1 MDKNLQ
7 MIEKKDDNI
16 FVKLFKKLKSIF
28 VVKILRKDINVNL
41 RNNDKVETDVSKT
54 GSNQL
59 DMVVFDL
66 DGTLWSSDETTYKSV
81 NEYLKLNNYDLEVS
95 FETVKETMGCTFDDT
110 AAKFFPGLEKEER
123 NDLLDKALAYN
134 NKNILKL
141 GGNVYS
147 NVEETLKKL
156 KEKYRLTIVSNC
168 AGGYIEAFLE
178 FSNLGKYFDD
188 FIAAAEAKV
197 TKADAIKM
205 IIERNNVETAIY
217 VGDTDKDKMAAEGAD
232 IEFIQALY
240 GFGENLNA
248 AHSIN
253 EFTDLPEMLENISF

>member
-16 FVKLFKKLKSIF
+16 FVKIFKKIKSLF
-28 VVKILRKDINVNL
+28 VVKVLRRNDQEKDV
-41 RNNDKVETDVSKT
+41 VENKK
-54 GSNQL
+54 GL
-59 DMVVFDL
+59 EMVVFDL
-66 DGTLWSSDETTYKSV
+66 DGTLWNSDETTFKSV
-81 NEYLKLNNYDLEVS
+81 NEYLKLNNYDFEVS
-95 FETVKETMGCTFDDT
+95 LETVKSTMGCTFDDT
-110 AAKFFPGLEKEER
+110 AYRFFPTLDKEER
-123 NDLLDKALAYN
+123 NELLDKALDYN
-134 NKNILKL
+134 NKNIAKL

-168 AGGYIEAFLE
+168 AGGYIEAFLD
-178 FSNLGKYFDD
+178 FSKLGEYFDD

-197 TKADAIKM
+197 TKAEAIKM

-217 VGDTDKDKMAAEGAD
+217 VGDTDKDKLAAEGAD

-240 GFGENLNA
+240 GFGEDLNA
-248 AHSIN
+248 NHSIN
-253 EFTDLPEMLENISF
+253 EFDALPDMLENISF